1 MGATPDTN
9 LIIIILVA
17 ILNLAT
23 AVIALLTKKDIKQL
37 EQNTNGKMDALLI
50 TTKQLAQAQG
60 LAEGLEQG
68 REENKK
74 LHIPLHF
81 SSPSPS
87 LLSGSL

>member
-37 EQNTNGKMDALLI
+37 EQNTNGKIDALLI

-74 LHIPLHF
+74 
-81 SSPSPS
+81 
-87 LLSGSL
+87 

>member
-50 TTKQLAQAQG
+50 TTKQLAQARG

-74 LHIPLHF
+74 
-81 SSPSPS
+81 
-87 LLSGSL
+87 